1 MIPANFLRPRV
12 WEEDF
17 PRNLISP
24 ISENSDWTDSNPA
37 LTEGSTRVLNLTNE
51 ESEFSRDFSG
61 SSLDVIRLIDPEN
74 QNHTGG
80 RTGSDG
86 RRLRLN
92 RTYSQYIDSDQ
103 DIASSLLTCCQV
115 EMGAV
120 FFTSFVHRSWTTHF
134 VLFLIVKKK
143 YFVCSQSY
151 RPFRTFSHWTI
162 VQWKRSLSKI
172 VRLVKSFVQLKKQ

>member
-1 MIPANFLRPRV
+1 MLKYSKLIPANFLCPTV

-17 PRNLISP
+17 QRNLISP
-24 ISENSDWTDSNPA
+24 ISENSDWTDSDSA
-37 LTEGSTRVLNLTNE
+37 LTEVGSTRVLNLTNK

-61 SSLDVIRLIDPEN
+61 SSLDVVRLIDPEN

-115 EMGAV
+115 DMLA
-120 FFTSFVHRSWTTHF
+120 FFHFARSSFVND
-134 VLFLIVKKK
+134 
-143 YFVCSQSY
+143 
-151 RPFRTFSHWTI
+151 PFR
-162 VQWKRSLSKI
+162 
-172 VRLVKSFVQLKKQ
+172 